1 MNIPSY
7 SNQDT
12 SKSANNKNKIVII
25 AGVAIAVV
33 IIGTVLAFI
42 LLKPS
47 DSNATQPNITDNTE
61 DSEIYAFYTLSFE
74 VPKSGASF
82 FILLSKAFASRS
94 AKLSIILSICSF
106 VSLAALTMLTQF
118 VAAAVT
124 IS

>member
-47 DSNATQPNITDNTE
+47 DSNTTQPNITDNT
-61 DSEIYAFYTLSFE
+61 DSEVPNPGTSFFCLHSPRAAPQSPNAPMVVL
-74 VPKSGASF
+74 VPGQHQEGGASGGG
-82 FILLSKAFASRS
+82 LGRS
-94 AKLSIILSICSF
+94 CRPPSCQL
-106 VSLAALTMLTQF
+106 
-118 VAAAVT
+118 
-124 IS
+124 